1 MRPASPLSVA
11 AAALLLAAPACVRV
25 DLPRPPP
32 QELYL
37 IDAEPAPAARAEGR
51 PALLLAA
58 TRAAPGADGR
68 EMVYL
73 ERPHE
78 VRRYARSAW
87 VDTPVRMMG
96 PLLGRTL
103 ERAGFAVAR
112 EGEGGAELRLETEL
126 VQLRQEFLSRPSQVR
141 LALRVRLLGAD
152 GRALVEREIEAVEAA
167 PSDDA
172 YGGVV
177 AANRA
182 VAGALAEVV
191 ALCAEAAARATPS
204 PAPAPPLRGGAGGR

>member
-1 MRPASPLSVA
+1 
-11 AAALLLAAPACVRV
+11 
-25 DLPRPPP
+25 
-32 QELYL
+32 
-37 IDAEPAPAARAEGR
+37 
-51 PALLLAA
+51 
-58 TRAAPGADGR
+58 
-68 EMVYL
+68 MVYL